1 MKVETLDQ
9 VIGSIV
15 NQPTPGGLV
24 ALQGALLVCG
34 QQEEAAARALE
45 ITDQFHAYLG
55 ELQSKLAARDY
66 SELASRLDIGAV
78 GAVALENIV
87 SAEKENF
94 WQRLALGGIAEAL
107 MVAASRQYIK
117 AWEVETGL
125 AHSRAAWYLAKAL
138 WRASCAMQPD
148 LDSEQRWG
156 AIQDLL
162 APAHDPKV
170 PASSKAV
177 LLGRIFQ
184 ILILTTLAPLL
195 STPAQEDE

>member
-1 MKVETLDQ
+1 MEKLQ
-9 VIGSIV
+9 QAIGAVLSE
-15 NQPTPGGLV
+15 PRPEDLV
-24 ALQGALLVCG
+24 ALQGALLACG

-78 GAVALENIV
+78 GAVALENVV
-87 SAEKENF
+87 SAEKDKF
-94 WQRLALGGIAEAL
+94 WQRLVLGGTAEAL

-138 WRASCAMQPD
+138 WHTSCKMQPD
-148 LDSEQRWG
+148 LEPGQRWD
-156 AIQDLL
+156 AIQELL
-162 APAHDPKV
+162 APAHDPDV

-177 LLGRIFQ
+177 LLGRVFQ
-184 ILILTTLAPLL
+184 ILIITALAPLL
-195 STPAQEDE
+195 RTPSPEDA

>member
-1 MKVETLDQ
+1 MESLDQ
-9 VIGSIV
+9 AIGSIL
-15 NQPTPGGLV
+15 NQPTPEGLV

-34 QQEEAAARALE
+34 QQEAAAARALE

-87 SAEKENF
+87 AAEKDDF
-94 WQRLALGGIAEAL
+94 WQRLALGGMAEAL
-107 MVAASRQYIK
+107 MVAASRQYVK

-125 AHSRAAWYLAKAL
+125 VHSRAAWYLAKAL
-138 WRASCAMQPD
+138 WHASCEMQPD
-148 LDSEQRWG
+148 LESDQRWR

-162 APAHDPKV
+162 APAHDPEV
-170 PASSKAV
+170 PAPSKAV

-184 ILILTTLAPLL
+184 ILILTRLAPLL
-195 STPAQEDE
+195 STSPQE

>member
-1 MKVETLDQ
+1 MIDQ
-9 VIGSIV
+9 AIGSIL
-15 NQPTPGGLV
+15 NQPTPEGLV

-34 QQEEAAARALE
+34 QQEDAAARALE

-87 SAEKENF
+87 AADKDNF
-94 WQRLALGGIAEAL
+94 WQRLVLGGTAEAL
-107 MVAASRQYIK
+107 MVAASRQYVK

-125 AHSRAAWYLAKAL
+125 VHSRAAWYLAKAL
-138 WRASCAMQPD
+138 WRTSCDMQPD
-148 LDSEQRWG
+148 LDSAQRWG

-162 APAHDPKV
+162 APAQDPEV

-195 STPAQEDE
+195 VTHPQEDE